1 MNTVPSGKVLLDT
14 NVVSYLMR
22 GGELAQRYLPHLD
35 NKLAAI
41 SFITV
46 GELYF
51 GAEKRGWGELKR
63 RSLEATLHSFVVI
76 PYDAEIARH
85 YGRAIAERQRIGR
98 PIETND
104 AWIAA
109 CASRHAIPLV
119 THNAGDFRDI
129 TSLEIIS
136 EQV

>member
-1 MNTVPSGKVLLDT
+1 
-14 NVVSYLMR
+14 MR
-22 GGELAQRYLPHLD
+22 GGELAQRYLPRLD
-35 NKLAAI
+35 NTLAAI

-63 RSLEATLHSFVVI
+63 RSLEATLRRFVVI

-85 YGRAIAERQRIGR
+85 YGRALAERQRIGR

-129 TSLEIIS
+129 PSLEIIS
-136 EQV
+136 EQG

>member
-1 MNTVPSGKVLLDT
+1 MNVTRSGRVLLDT
-14 NVVSYLMR
+14 NIVSYLMR
-22 GGELAQRYLPHLD
+22 GGELALRYMPHLD
-35 NKLAAI
+35 NKLTAI

-63 RSLEATLHSFVVI
+63 RSLDATLRKFVVV
-76 PYDAEIARH
+76 PYDVQIARH
-85 YGRAIAERQRIGR
+85 YGRVLAERQRIGR

-109 CASRHAIPLV
+109 CATRHAIPLV
-119 THNAGDFRDI
+119 THNTADFLGI
-129 TSLEIIS
+129 PLLELIS
-136 EQV
+136 EQR